1 MAPRVLMPRLAS
13 LLAFTVPTPYSTVVG
28 AFRASGSPSTRGRGD
43 AFRRPGLGSSSEVF
57 FAGELGEADFLA
69 AGFFGGEGR
78 PFLATSPTSPS
89 IRRQSSMS
97 AFWRSTGVRLS

>member
-57 FAGELGEADFLA
+57 FAGVLGGADFLA
-69 AGFFGGEGR
+69 AGFCGGEGR
-78 PFLATSPTSPS
+78 PFLAA
-89 IRRQSSMS
+89 S
-97 AFWRSTGVRLS
+97 AGAAPVGGLISVSVLWRAPAGRLT